1 MTYTYTVTYKATVD
15 LPNSPVPPQLLSDD
29 FTEKQDVPQE
39 FVQSCAQQIRS
50 AMTEGNPNVYIRVPK
65 DIKFQCIK
73 YILRQPRV
81 ERVEDT
87 NIPGFVL
94 ACLSGVMASKSKE
107 SPKMGRRSHRDSL
120 EQFKLGDELRKK
132 IESLSPDGLQAVA
145 VKDDNKK
152 KPPPLPTNVHQSKPA
167 EQPKKPEETSSLST
181 RPKTAHPLGRARGDS
196 LDELQFDLEL
206 PTSASFK
213 VGTPPQR
220 PPRPER
226 KRNSQSS
233 VNGVPAKKE

>member
-1 MTYTYTVTYKATVD
+1 MTYTYTVTYKPTVD

-29 FTEKQDVPQE
+29 FTEKQDIPQE
-39 FVQSCAQQIRS
+39 FVQSCAAQIRT

-73 YILRQPRV
+73 YVLRQPRV

-87 NIPGFVL
+87 NIPGFIL
-94 ACLSGVMASKSKE
+94 ACLTGVLASKSKE

-120 EQFKLGDELRKK
+120 EHFKLGDELRKK

-152 KPPPLPTNVHQSKPA
+152 KGPPPLPTNVHQTKPA
-167 EQPKKPEETSSLST
+167 EQPKKPEETSPNLK
-181 RPKTAHPLGRARGDS
+181 RPQTAHPLGRARGDS

-206 PTSASFK
+206 PISGSFK
-213 VGTPPQR
+213 MDAPPR

-226 KRNSQSS
+226 KRNTQQG
-233 VNGVPAKKE
+233 VNGAPAKKE